1 MTNKERVEDIYAML
15 GQGQLLDAFDKYYA
29 ENVKME
35 EVGESIKEGKTV
47 CREAEV
53 NFLNAIENFN
63 GMGVDAITASADGN
77 TTMVEVWMDIS
88 FKGAP
93 SNTVMKQVAVQK
105 WHEGLIVEE
114 KFYHK

>member
-1 MTNKERVEDIYAML
+1 MTNKERLEDIYAML

-29 ENVKME
+29 ENVTMI
-35 EVGESIKEGKTV
+35 EVGESVKEGKAV

-63 GMGVDAITASADGN
+63 GMGIEAVAASADGN
-77 TTMVEVWMDIS
+77 TTMIEVWMDIT

-93 SNTVMKQVAVQK
+93 ANTMMKQVAVQK
-105 WHEGLIVEE
+105 WNEGLIIEE

>member
-1 MTNKERVEDIYAML
+1 MTNKERIEDIYQML

-29 ENVKME
+29 ENVTMI
-35 EVGESIKEGKTV
+35 EVGESVKEGKAV
-47 CREAEV
+47 CRAAEV
-53 NFLNAIENFN
+53 AFLGAIENFN
-63 GMGVDAITASADGN
+63 GMGIEAIAASADGN
-77 TTMVEVWMDIS
+77 TTMVEVWMDIL

>member
-1 MTNKERVEDIYAML
+1 MTNKERIEDIYAML

-29 ENVKME
+29 ENVRME
-35 EVGESIKEGKTV
+35 EVGESVKEGKVV

-53 NFLNAIENFN
+53 NFLNAIESFN
-63 GMGVDAITASADGN
+63 GMGVDAITSSADGN
-77 TTMVEVWMDIS
+77 TTMVEVWMDIN

-105 WHEGLIVEE
+105 WNEGLIVEE

>member
-1 MTNKERVEDIYAML
+1 MTNKERIEDIYKML

-29 ENVKME
+29 ENVTMT
-35 EVGESIKEGKTV
+35 EVGESTKEGKTV

-63 GMGVDAITASADGN
+63 GMGVDAITSSADGN
-77 TTMVEVWMDIS
+77 TTMVEVWMDIQ
-88 FKGAP
+88 FKGAS
-93 SNTVMKQVAVQK
+93 SNTMMKQVAVQK
-105 WHEGLIVEE
+105 WNEGLIVEE